1 MIPRSV
7 PWCCASCATQPGYN
21 GHPEQYPHPPH
32 KCSMKSVPGIHFTQF
47 QFYIQTITHYY
58 ANVGKRFSMNVST
71 KYNKFDSI
79 TLVEQS
85 VSPDG
90 SSATQYIDKDKIE
103 VSSTRCLKPFQSHIL
118 LQNPQSTCCQVKVC
132 SVQESGNVT
141 ANTCTV
147 CTSDIVC

>member
-7 PWCCASCATQPGYN
+7 TWCCASCATQPGYN

-32 KCSMKSVPGIHFTQF
+32 KCSMKLVPGIHFTQF
-47 QFYIQTITHYY
+47 QFYIQTITMLMQ
-58 ANVGKRFSMNVST
+58 VLNVST

-79 TLVEQS
+79 PLVEQS
-85 VSPDG
+85 VFTRRIISYSIQIRIRQKDHQL
-90 SSATQYIDKDKIE
+90 SIDIFKKTSR
-103 VSSTRCLKPFQSHIL
+103 VHIL
-118 LQNPQSTCCQVKVC
+118 LHNPQSTCCQVKVC

-147 CTSDIVC
+147 CTSNIVC